1 MFTIEE
7 VAFFVIRNPALTPG
21 YSEHHADP
29 FESPYGFEASG
40 SWTWRSALDTF
51 GSALLSER
59 IKVAVEAPLSGSQ
72 ANNGQ
77 DIWRGARLAAE
88 QINQAGGVDGK
99 LIQLVAA
106 DDQADPARALP
117 VAKRAVARG
126 AVAVVGPYNSSVGV
140 RNLPFYAARRVVPL
154 HLTSSNET
162 DGLGVTIQPKN
173 SQISPPEVD
182 YIESFQP
189 QRVAMLVDPSAY
201 TSGMA
206 DRNQRALEAGGVEVL
221 RLDVREGLS
230 DYSDV
235 VSQALETKPD
245 VLYVSTYYPE
255 GASIARDLEAL
266 QTSLPVLFGLANVDA
281 AFVAEAGLEASQIGV
296 FCGVP
301 DPSQLPTASDYVED
315 YITRYNQQPG
325 VWGTFA
331 YDSLKLWAQDVERLN
346 TVAYGPVL
354 QALRQ
359 TRGYEGQTGTISI
372 DPITGNR
379 LVLPLYILEV
389 NDAGVFEIDQGVA
402 Q

>member
-1 MFTIEE
+1 MEE
-7 VAFFVIRNPALTPG
+7 VFLYVSRHPFGSPG
-21 YSEHHADP
+21 DSGHASDP
-29 FESPYGFEASG
+29 FAAPYDFETAG
-40 SWTWRSALDTF
+40 TLSWPTAIAQF
-51 GSALLSER
+51 GPAALLR
-59 IKVAVEAPLSGSQ
+59 DRLKVAVEAPLSGPQ
-72 ANNGQ
+72 ASTGQ
-77 DIWRGARLAAE
+77 DILRGARLAAE
-88 QINQAGGVDGK
+88 QINRSGGVNGR
-99 LIQLVAA
+99 LIQLLPA

-117 VAKRAVARG
+117 VAKRAAARG

-140 RNLPFYAARRVVPL
+140 RNLPFYEARGVVPL
-154 HLTSSNET
+154 HLTSTNET
-162 DGLGVTIQPKN
+162 DGFGVTIQPKN

-189 QRVAMLVDPSAY
+189 QRVAMLVDPSDY

-206 DRNQRALEAGGVEVL
+206 DRNQRALEADGIEV
-221 RLDVREGLS
+221 VRIAVSEGLS

-235 VSQALETKPD
+235 VNRALETQPD

-255 GASIARDLEAL
+255 GASIARDLEAR
-266 QTSLPVLFGLANVDA
+266 QASVPVLFGLANVDA

-301 DPSQLPTASDYVED
+301 DPSQLPTARVYVED
-315 YITRYNQQPG
+315 YITRYDQQPG

-331 YDSLKLWAQDVERLN
+331 YDSLKLWAQDGDSLK

-379 LVLPLYILEV
+379 LELPVYILDV
-389 NDAGVFEIDQGVA
+389 NDAGVFVIDQAAA